1 MSRSKNN
8 ILKESYTVALQ
19 VWFFP
24 PRETISN
31 VELGNL
37 SSCFILDA
45 SSPAYSDCVWGDG
58 SEEAELQT
66 AIMLTDNDRRQIK
79 H

>member
-8 ILKESYTVALQ
+8 ILKESYTQWLYKSG
-19 VWFFP
+19 FFP
-24 PRETISN
+24 PEKQFQMLNLEISP
-31 VELGNL
+31 
-37 SSCFILDA
+37 S
-45 SSPAYSDCVWGDG
+45 YSDCVWGDG